1 MKSNTKRTARVIAK
15 KPLFRRRLRA
25 RSVRAIEV
33 ENTSKRLAG
42 VRLFVACDL
51 LGRALRDD
59 AAAAFAAFGTEIDD
73 PIGLLDHV
81 EVVLDDQ
88 HRITE
93 GHEPLQNIEQLAHI
107 VKVKA
112 RRRLVE
118 NVERAARLPFGKFA
132 GELDAL
138 RFAARKSRRG
148 LTKLHV
154 SEPDFD
160 QRRELLLNLGEIG

>member
-42 VRLFVACDL
+42 VRLFVTRDL

-59 AAAAFAAFGTEIDD
+59 AAAAFAAFGSEIDD

-81 EVVLDDQ
+81 EMMLDDK
-88 HRITE
+88 HRVTE
-93 GHEPLQNIEQLAHI
+93 RHEPLQDIEQLAHI

-118 NVERAARLPFGKFA
+118 NVKRASRLPLGKLA
-132 GELDAL
+132 RELDAL
-138 RFAARKSRRG
+138 CFAAR
-148 LTKLHV
+148 
-154 SEPDFD
+154 
-160 QRRELLLNLGEIG
+160 